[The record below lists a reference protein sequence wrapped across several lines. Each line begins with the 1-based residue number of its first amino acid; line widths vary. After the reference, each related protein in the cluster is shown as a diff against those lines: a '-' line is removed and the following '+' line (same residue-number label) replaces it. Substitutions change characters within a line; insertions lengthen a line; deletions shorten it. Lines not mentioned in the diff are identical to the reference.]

1 MQKFQIWLERHSMYI
16 LWQNIQL
23 TELPVINSKGKKTQ
37 KESTSWNL
45 RWVVTSKN
53 SCVWALVP
61 VTLAVNRLRL
71 SKQLHYAFMKECAL
85 PKYAACWLHAT
96 VRCLWDSNKHPWLSQ
111 LRCSE
116 YASFTIPIF
125 PKLSVYGQA
134 IYFHLLISRSYTK
147 LYNHCWSIE
156 KSWWFWVGLCA
167 GERYLLS

>member
-1 MQKFQIWLERHSMYI
+1 MKTLKPTSFIQKFQIWLERHSMYI

-53 SCVWALVP
+53 SCAWALVP

-96 VRCLWDSNKHPWLSQ
+96 LSDVCEIVTNT
-111 LRCSE
+111 LGCPS
-116 YASFTIPIF
+116 YAVQSMPPSQFLFSQSFLCMVKQFT
-125 PKLSVYGQA
+125 L
-134 IYFHLLISRSYTK
+134 IY
-147 LYNHCWSIE
+147 
-156 KSWWFWVGLCA
+156 
-167 GERYLLS
+167 